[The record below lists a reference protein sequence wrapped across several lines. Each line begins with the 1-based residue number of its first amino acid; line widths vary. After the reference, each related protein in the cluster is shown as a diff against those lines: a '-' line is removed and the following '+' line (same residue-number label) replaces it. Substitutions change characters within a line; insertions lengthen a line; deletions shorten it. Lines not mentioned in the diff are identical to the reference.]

1 MDELTPT
8 NGNMNANSGNEIDL
22 LALFISCCKAI
33 GRGIVACVK
42 GIGIALTACFNFCL
56 RHFFW
61 LLGGVVS
68 GLLII
73 IVGTLL
79 SQKNYVTGEAKLSC
93 YTSDLTNIQDEINK
107 INKMI
112 MSDNASFFVA
122 QSLLGLDPKLTL
134 GLKNISFGYGMDIDN
149 DTIADF
155 VEYTPGKAR
164 NLYTEKTLKG
174 GSNGDQIIKTPIQ
187 QKVPNIFFMK
197 IETEI
202 DDLQKLTEIGHAVC
216 NYLNNLPTLQ
226 EQLQL
231 QRLAW
236 ESNIVEIDRQ
246 KTLLDSMLRIEYFI
260 NSRLKAASYGQG
272 AERLVLADQK
282 QVGIPFDY
290 KDIIALTSQ
299 KNALQTLLATNKQ
312 SINIISDFQPVPTS
326 QHSKKIWLGVIWL
339 GLFIVSALV
348 YEYRKPIGQYIK
360 AQRQR

>member
-1 MDELTPT
+1 MEEQKN
-8 NGNMNANSGNEIDL
+8 NGNLNPDTGNEIDL
-22 LALFISCCKAI
+22 LALFVSCCQTI
-33 GRGIVACVK
+33 GRAIVACVK

-61 LLGGVVS
+61 LLGGLVS
-68 GLLII
+68 GLLITI
-73 IVGTLL
+73 IAGPLL
-79 SQKNYVTGEAKLSC
+79 SRKNYVTGEAKLSC

-107 INKMI
+107 INQMI
-112 MSDNASFFVA
+112 ASDNTSFFVA
-122 QSLLGLDPKLTL
+122 QSLLGLDPQLTL
-134 GLKNISFGYGMDIDN
+134 GLKTISFGYGMDIDN

-155 VEYTPGKAR
+155 VEYTPEKAR

-174 GSNGDQIIKTPIQ
+174 GSQGDKLIKIPIQ

-197 IETEI
+197 IETQI

-216 NYLNNLPTLQ
+216 DYLNNLPTLQ

-236 ESNIVEIDRQ
+236 ENDIIEIDRQ

-299 KNALQTLLATNKQ
+299 KNTLQTLLATNKK
-312 SINIISDFQPVPTS
+312 SINIVSDFQPVPTS
-326 QHSKKIWLGVIWL
+326 QHSKKIWLGIIWL